1 MRKFRARKNR
11 GGAGKREKFPP
22 FFFRVRAF
30 SIPLARLSRSL
41 EQAKDERP
49 ANSGD
54 VLSLTRQH
62 TKIQPKNTGRAKTVT
77 TLRLEKCAFRHALG
91 AHKFYTSP
99 LIKCQIT

>member
-62 TKIQPKNTGRAKTVT
+62 TVTDSDYASPGKMCLQTRFGR
-77 TLRLEKCAFRHALG
+77 
-91 AHKFYTSP
+91 S
-99 LIKCQIT
+99 